1 MTSNPTEQDLLLEIH
16 ELVTAHL
23 QHQMSV
29 AQRDRLQELVCNDPQ
44 ARRLY
49 VSYIFDSFDLH
60 SRTAQGV
67 PSASEN
73 FADDHA
79 PFLRRASRLTRT
91 HSRAAKA
98 PMSHSGWLKACV
110 EFASRPLSLLLM
122 VLVLGALAAWR
133 LTNVAD
139 ESLAA
144 RVAPVAQEG
153 ARAPVEAQPA
163 ARVVRAVAAIW
174 DEGHSPANT
183 TSANG
188 APAQRVTA
196 KDRLVV
202 GQSLS
207 LRRGTAEIAFDS
219 GARVFVEGPAVF
231 EIESVNG
238 GRLTVGKLM
247 ATVPPAATGF
257 VIDTPSTKVIDL
269 GTEFAVAVD
278 RVGGADVHV
287 FLGNVTAQQASA
299 SPRAGAAAF
308 ATPPLELRA
317 GQSAQF
323 TPLSALPASGPA
335 LPPPAITVGRADEQR
350 FAQLIGARRDADA
363 QAATPV
369 AASPVDAEALGRWQQ
384 YSAALAKD
392 PDVILY
398 YHFQDIKPTDKSVA
412 NQAVSGL
419 QPRAEIL
426 GAEAT
431 TGRWAGKGAMQ
442 FDGRNGRLHVVVPGE
457 YRVLSVMAWVYL
469 NHPSPYG
476 MSLLCGDGMMRY
488 GMLKW
493 DLTGQEAINLATNY
507 PKHGT
512 VNYVTPPGVVKIAGR
527 WAHLVAVYDGNA
539 GQVSQYLD
547 GQPLG
552 AAKIVSDLPL
562 APGAI
567 TVGGWQESEGR
578 LLGQFEGR
586 IDELA
591 ILKRALSQ
599 EEIHKGFLEFGTKQ
613 P

>member
-67 PSASEN
+67 PSALET
-73 FADDHA
+73 FADDHG

-98 PMSHSGWLKACV
+98 PMSQSGWLKACV

-133 LTNVAD
+133 LTNVAE

-144 RVAPVAQEG
+144 RVAPVPQEST
-153 ARAPVEAQPA
+153 RAPVEAQPA

-174 DEGHSPANT
+174 DEGHSPAN
-183 TSANG
+183 G
-188 APAQRVTA
+188 ATA

-202 GQSLS
+202 GQVLS
-207 LRRGTAEIAFDS
+207 LRRGMAEIAFES

-231 EIESVNG
+231 EVESVNG
-238 GRLTVGKLM
+238 GRLTVGKLV
-247 ATVPPAATGF
+247 ATVPPAASGF

-299 SPRAGAAAF
+299 SPGTRAAAF

-323 TPLSALPASGPA
+323 TPLSALPATGPA

-363 QAATPV
+363 QAATPI

-398 YHFQDIKPTDKSVA
+398 YHFQDIKPTDRTVA
-412 NQAVSGL
+412 NQAVSGPH
-419 QPRAEIL
+419 PRAEIL
-426 GAEAT
+426 GAEAAA
-431 TGRWAGKGAMQ
+431 GRWAGKGAMQ
-442 FDGRNGRLHVVVPGE
+442 FDGRNGRLHLVVPGE
-457 YRVLSVMAWVYL
+457 HRMLSLMAWVYL
-469 NHPSPYG
+469 NRPSAYG

-512 VNYVTPPGVVKIAGR
+512 VNYVTPPGAVKISGR
-527 WAHLVAVYDGNA
+527 WAHLVAVYDGEA
-539 GQVSQYLD
+539 GQVTQYLD

-552 AAKIVSDLPL
+552 AAKIVSELPL

-567 TVGGWQESEGR
+567 TVGGWQESEGK

-591 ILKRALSQ
+591 IYQRALSAD
-599 EEIHKGFLEFGTKQ
+599 EVKQ
-613 P
+613 AFTETQPKKP